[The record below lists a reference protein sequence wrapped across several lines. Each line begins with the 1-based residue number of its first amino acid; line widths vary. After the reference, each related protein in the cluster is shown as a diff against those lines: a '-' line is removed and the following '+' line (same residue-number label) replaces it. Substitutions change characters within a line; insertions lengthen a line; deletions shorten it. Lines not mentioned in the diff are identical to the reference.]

1 VTGTDP
7 ITTSVVHRD
16 GVAVLSVA
24 GEIDVAT
31 APSFEKAIDDVLA
44 DDPPAVIIDLSEV
57 TFLASAGL
65 QLLVATHERIGES
78 AAFAVV
84 AEGPATSRPI
94 QLTNL
99 DKIFALYAEF
109 DEALVAVRRRPRLA

>member
-1 VTGTDP
+1 
-7 ITTSVVHRD
+7 
-16 GVAVLSVA
+16 VLSVG
-24 GEIDVAT
+24 GEIDLAT
-31 APSFEKAIDDVLA
+31 APSFEEAIAAVLA
-44 DDPPAVIIDLSEV
+44 DDPPALIIDLSEV

-65 QLLVATHERIGES
+65 QLLVETQERIGES
-78 AAFAVV
+78 VAFAVV

-99 DKIFALYAEF
+99 DKIFAVYSEF